1 MHSTL
6 LFPCPWLRLL
16 LLRLVQKIADMP
28 RRPIRQ
34 LTKDGVAL
42 CLVEGPRLEAG
53 GFQMVVGDALYMQ
66 PAPFYL
72 AENTALH
79 HALFIPDN
87 AGDPLTG

>member
-42 CLVEGPRLEAG
+42 CLVEGPHLEA
-53 GFQMVVGDALYMQ
+53 GDALYMQ